1 MLRIQTNL
9 TADLE
14 DLVARTIG
22 ACVAVH
28 RELGPGLLET
38 IYQRA
43 LAIELADKEIPFS
56 SEKAIPIHYRGKL
69 VCHQRLDILVDDRL
83 VVEAKAVERLMPL
96 HVAQVINYL
105 RVTGARVGLLV
116 NCNVPLLKHGIRR
129 VVL

>member
-14 DLVARTIG
+14 DLVART
-22 ACVAVH
+22 
-28 RELGPGLLET
+28 
-38 IYQRA
+38 
-43 LAIELADKEIPFS
+43 
-56 SEKAIPIHYRGKL
+56 IPIHYRGKL